1 MSKRGFGLSQT
12 PTRSY
17 IQGEEVSI
25 PGQSPEKSVPT
36 MKESEERMRP
46 YIQEALKTLERM
58 GQMDLKEMIFG
69 KEK

>member
-1 MSKRGFGLSQT
+1 M
-12 PTRSY
+12 
-17 IQGEEVSI
+17 SI